1 MKVVDKLEM
10 TLSRMQDSVSVS
22 ILIMYRGELSR
33 LAARQLAG
41 GPVGPPARWAANSNV
56 EVGYRERQ
64 SHKEGREGGNGTG

>member
-1 MKVVDKLEM
+1 MRESGRQIRNDIV
-10 TLSRMQDSVSVS
+10 THAGQ
-22 ILIMYRGELSR
+22 R
-33 LAARQLAG
+33 LCFDTNYVQGRQLAG